1 MASLEKIMAW
11 LPKFTHRVLPSIG
24 NLTERKK
31 IIMKLNRT
39 KKEKEAENEKE
50 KIKYNMPG

>member
-1 MASLEKIMAW
+1 MAW